1 MQIELRT
8 ISAPAPVAAYPQP
21 TLPSGEYERRIAALR
36 QAAPTE
42 WVVVYGDR
50 EHSANLSFL
59 CGFDPR
65 FEEALLVLGPSGQH
79 SLLVGNEG
87 LGYAALV
94 PVPVDVRLC
103 QSLSLMGQPRDG
115 SPRLADLLRSLGV
128 KAGAQVGVVGWK
140 YLEPEESD
148 TFDAPAF
155 VPSFLVDTL
164 RLLAGPSGA
173 VRDVT
178 AALMHPTD
186 GLKSNTT
193 AAQIAA
199 YAWAAERASDAVFRI
214 VRGARPGMT
223 ELEAAGMMGY
233 QGEPLSCHMMMVSGD
248 GPIVG
253 LRSPSARRLAT
264 GDGVTTAIGYWG
276 GLSCRA
282 GLLRETPD
290 PSFVERYVAPY
301 YRAVATWWGSLRL
314 GVSGGSIHAAVLKS
328 LEGAPFQPALNPGH
342 LIAQDEWSHTP
353 IRAGSPDTLRSGM
366 ALQCDIIPAPLPD
379 GQALN
384 CEDGVAIAD
393 TTLRAEL
400 AAGYPELWGRIQS
413 RRAFLRDA
421 LGIALADE
429 VLPLSTAPAYLPPF
443 WLAPELVCRVG
454 AMDNGR

>member
-1 MQIELRT
+1 MRIELRT
-8 ISAPAPVAAYPQP
+8 ISAPAPAAAYSQP
-21 TLPSGEYERRIAALR
+21 GISSSEYERRIAALR
-36 QAAPTE
+36 QAAPAE

-65 FEEALLVLGPSGQH
+65 FEEALLVLGPSGQR

-87 LGYAALV
+87 LSYAALV

-115 SPRLADLLRSLGV
+115 SPRLADLLRSLGIT
-128 KAGAQVGVVGWK
+128 AGAQVGVVGWK

-148 TFDAPAF
+148 TPDEPAF
-155 VPSFLVDTL
+155 VPSFLADAL
-164 RLLAGPSGA
+164 RRLVSTTGNI
-173 VRDVT
+173 RDVT
-178 AALMHPTD
+178 AALMHPAH
-186 GLKSNTT
+186 GLKANNT

-199 YAWAAERASDAVFRI
+199 YAWAAERASDAVLRI

-223 ELEAAGMMGY
+223 EHEAAGLMGY
-233 QGEPLSCHMMMVSGD
+233 QGEPLSCHVMMVSGD

-253 LRSPSARRLAT
+253 LRSPGARRLAH

-290 PSFVERYVAPY
+290 PVFVERYVTPY

-314 GVSGGSIHAAVLKS
+314 GVSGGSIHAAVLKA

-342 LIAQDEWSHTP
+342 LIAQDEWNHTP
-353 IRAGSPDTLRSGM
+353 IRPGSTDTIRSGT

-384 CEDGVAIAD
+384 CEDGIAIAD
-393 TTLRAEL
+393 AALRAEL
-400 AAGYPELWGRIQS
+400 AANYPELWERIQS
-413 RRAFLRDA
+413 RRTFMRDA
-421 LGIALADE
+421 LGIVLADE
-429 VLPLSTAPAYLPPF
+429 ALPLSTAPAYLPPF

-454 AMDNGR
+454 AMDDGR